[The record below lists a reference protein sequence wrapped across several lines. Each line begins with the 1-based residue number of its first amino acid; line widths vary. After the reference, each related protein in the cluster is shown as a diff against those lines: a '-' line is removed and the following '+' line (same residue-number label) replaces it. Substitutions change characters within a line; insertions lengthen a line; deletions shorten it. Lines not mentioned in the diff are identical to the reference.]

1 MQNEVFLDSSYAIA
15 LAALS
20 DELHGMAVE
29 IARQMKAEGTRMV
42 TTHAVLC
49 EIANSLTKQRF
60 RPAAVQLLR
69 SVQADPH
76 IEVISVSDGLFAKG
90 FQLYAQRMD
99 KEWGLTDCISF
110 VVMRDRGI
118 AEALTADEHFRQAEF
133 VALLAHGAR

>member
-15 LAALS
+15 LAAVS
-20 DELHGMAVE
+20 DEWHGPAIE
-29 IARQMKAEGTRMV
+29 IALQMKAERTRMV

-69 SVQADPH
+69 SIQADPH
-76 IEVISVSDGLFAKG
+76 IEVIAVSDELFAKG
-90 FQLYAQRMD
+90 FQLYSQRMD

-110 VVMRDRGI
+110 IVMRQHGI
-118 AEALTADEHFRQAEF
+118 TEGLTTDEHFRQAGF
-133 VALLAHGAR
+133 VALLAHEAR